1 MARFFKPTK
10 KSTVTTKHLEFEI
23 KRLDH
28 HGAGIAFHN
37 NKPVFIE
44 GALPGEKV
52 VAQFTEN
59 KSKFAKAKLIK
70 TLVSSDERVTPFCP
84 HYHECGGCN
93 QQHLARESQLN
104 YKQQAL
110 SQMMDKFAGQTL
122 QLDDTIAGDDL
133 GYRRRARLSVF
144 FNKKVGRLQV
154 GFRKKQSKQII
165 DITHCPVL
173 DDRLNNLIPELAT
186 LLSRFQDQSALGH
199 VELVQASNTSVMVLR
214 HVRPL
219 CDEDSKALEG
229 FAQRHHVSLYL
240 MPETDRLERVLGEA
254 PYYDEIGVRLPF
266 LPAHFIQ
273 VNAQVNQQM
282 VEQAMA
288 WLDPKSDERILDLFC
303 GLGNFTLPIAKKA
316 DYVIGIE
323 GVQDM
328 VDWAKDNATVNQV
341 TNADFYQADLD
352 KSLANSEW
360 ASEKFDK
367 ILLDPARA
375 GATGVIDQVS
385 ELGAQRVLYVSCNPA
400 TLARDSNSLI
410 QQGYKLTR
418 LGMMDMFPHTS
429 HLESM
434 ALFERVG

>member
-28 HGAGIAFHN
+28 HGAGIAFHK

-59 KSKFAKAKLIK
+59 KNKFAKAKLIK
-70 TLVSSDERVTPFCP
+70 TLVASDERVTPFCP

-104 YKQQAL
+104 FKQQAL
-110 SQMMDKFAGQTL
+110 SQMMEKFASQSI
-122 QLDDTIAGDDL
+122 QLDDTIAGNDL

-144 FNKKVGRLQV
+144 LNKKVGRLQV
-154 GFRKKQSKQII
+154 GFRKKQSKQIV
-165 DITHCPVL
+165 DIQHCPVL
-173 DDRLNNLIPELAT
+173 DERLNNLIPGLTT
-186 LLSRFQDQSALGH
+186 LLSCFQDQGALGH

-219 CDEDSKALEG
+219 CEEDRKALEG
-229 FAQRHHVSLYL
+229 FAKQHQATLYL
-240 MPETDRLERVLGEA
+240 MPESNRLDRQFGDE
-254 PYYDEIGVRLPF
+254 PYYDEIGVQLPF
-266 LPAHFIQ
+266 LPSHFIQ

-282 VEQAMA
+282 VDQAMI
-288 WLDPKSDERILDLFC
+288 WLEPKDDERILDLFC

-316 DYVIGIE
+316 AHVTGVE

-328 VDWAKDNATVNQV
+328 VDWARENAKVNKIA
-341 TNADFYQADLD
+341 NADFYQADLD
-352 KSLANSEW
+352 KSLAKSEW

-410 QQGYKLTR
+410 QQGYKLTK
-418 LGMMDMFPHTS
+418 LAMMDMFPHTS